1 MTTIGVWRTLVVAT
15 VSILISLT
23 PVIDFV
29 SAFSTRPRKIV
40 GTAATTNHCRSSV
53 CSWKHCAT
61 NNNDRDRDTSSNTK
75 SPAGSQSG
83 DVNDAIPSG
92 ETAQA
97 SNDPNLTRTQI
108 SSVSGNGYTESNIEE
123 NQSEINQKN
132 LKSKVTSN
140 TEIDTAASMTGS
152 FQQILEILV
161 AFKEKV
167 YGRIRSIFRDLVTL
181 ISRSAQK
188 AQTWAV
194 EDETGQ
200 LVSSSLALVAFFAAV
215 AAFAAWNIQVLSGG
229 KSQWKAPGVTVPVV
243 RGLPNESTMIQST
256 TIRFQ
261 KPQWR
266 APKLQT
272 SYGSSSSSSETTNK

>member
-1 MTTIGVWRTLVVAT
+1 MTTIRVWWILVV
-15 VSILISLT
+15 VIGPILLSLT

-40 GTAATTNHCRSSV
+40 GTAAWTNHYRYSV

-61 NNNDRDRDTSSNTK
+61 NNNDRDTSSNTK

-83 DVNDAIPSG
+83 NVNDAIPSG

-97 SNDPNLTRTQI
+97 SNDPNLTRTQL
-108 SSVSGNGYTESNIEE
+108 SSVSDNGYTENNIEE
-123 NQSEINQKN
+123 NLSEINQN
-132 LKSKVTSN
+132 SLENEVTSN
-140 TEIDTAASMTGS
+140 DEIDTAASMPS
-152 FQQILEILV
+152 SVQQILEILV

-256 TIRFQ
+256 TVRFQ

-272 SYGSSSSSSETTNK
+272 SYGSSSSSETTNK

>member
-1 MTTIGVWRTLVVAT
+1 MTTIRVWQMLVVAT
-15 VSILISLT
+15 VSIIFSLT

-40 GTAATTNHCRSSV
+40 GTAAWTNHRRSSV
-53 CSWKHCAT
+53 CSWKYCAT
-61 NNNDRDRDTSSNTK
+61 NNNDRDVFSNTK
-75 SPAGSQSG
+75 NPSGSQSD
-83 DVNDAIPSG
+83 DVNDAIPSE

-97 SNDPNLTRTQI
+97 SNDPNLTRTQL
-108 SSVSGNGYTESNIEE
+108 SSVSGNGYTENNIEE
-123 NQSEINQKN
+123 NQSEINQN
-132 LKSKVTSN
+132 SLENEVTSN
-140 TEIDTAASMTGS
+140 DEIDTAASMPS
-152 FQQILEILV
+152 SVQQILEILV

-167 YGRIRSIFRDLVTL
+167 YARIRSIFRDLVTL

-188 AQTWAV
+188 AQTWAI

-256 TIRFQ
+256 TVRFQ